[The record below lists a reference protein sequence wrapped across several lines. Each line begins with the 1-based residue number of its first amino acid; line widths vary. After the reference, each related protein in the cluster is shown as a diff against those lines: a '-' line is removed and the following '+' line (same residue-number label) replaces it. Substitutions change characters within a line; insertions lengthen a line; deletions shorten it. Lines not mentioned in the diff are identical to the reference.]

1 MGRASNHKKA
11 RRRATLATSRGA
23 APAARR
29 MAPHLAAEGRRQ
41 LRQLVAD
48 LAQARYYQERQ
59 EQYAEACRAWCD
71 GAEPVPAGMPQ
82 WAHGRS
88 GRQFAAN
95 PFLAEAQDAPCLATA
110 VVPPAVAITDDPA
123 QWHVAANVLTR
134 AVVFD
139 GLDVDHQA
147 VSALLDALAPI
158 AEAELSYSPA
168 AVAWLRSEER
178 QRTQPPP
185 AFPVLDGPVSL
196 LSMYL
201 LGGAAREVT
210 GGEAGAEEVA
220 VLSRALD
227 GIIPGVAGSIVADA
241 VTNNLN
247 PLQALAASGVVEPSQ
262 VLRVGLTV
270 LSTFVGLFEAEADVS
285 TLKVA

>member
-11 RRRATLATSRGA
+11 RRRATLATSGGA
-23 APAARR
+23 APTARR
-29 MAPHLAAEGRRQ
+29 MALHLAAEGRRQ

-48 LAQARYYQERQ
+48 LAQTRFHQERH
-59 EQYAEACRAWCD
+59 ERYAEACRAWCE

-95 PFLAEAQDAPCLATA
+95 PFLSEALDAPCLATA
-110 VVPPAVAITDDPA
+110 VVPPAVVITDDPA

-147 VSALLDALAPI
+147 VSALLNALAPV

-168 AVAWLRSEER
+168 AAAWLRSEER

-185 AFPVLDGPVSL
+185 GFPVLDGPVSL
-196 LSMYL
+196 LSVYL
-201 LGGAAREVT
+201 LGGAARAVT
-210 GGEAGAEEVA
+210 GGEAEELA

-241 VTNNLN
+241 VTQNIN

-270 LSTFVGLFEAEADVS
+270 LSALVGLFEAEADMS